1 MRRHART
8 PVLTTVAL
16 LGTSALTVSLLAA
29 PADAGPRR
37 TRVMGDLTATV
48 SHPGGAVV
56 MVGRVKDKGKH
67 ERTVVLEQKIASGW
81 RKVGKTRTSRAGVYS
96 VAVPTHWFHSSKLRA
111 RVTKNRKLR
120 GGTSRSRRFSVV
132 PAYTPMGSADQWG
145 WLSSYQH
152 HFNPCKTVTYG
163 INTSRATPD
172 AATVT
177 AGIHNTIGL
186 VAQAT
191 GIRFRF
197 VGETSAM
204 PYDGKVRRKDPDLVF
219 GFTTDAETRLDLGP
233 SVAAR
238 GGSDK
243 SRWARN
249 ARGKRIAESLSAGV
263 IYDLTDTATMTAA
276 QFQGLTM
283 HEVGHAMGLAHTSD
297 PYQFMTPGE
306 PAYVLPHQY
315 GAGDLTGFSKLG
327 LESGCLRPFRFHRKP
342 VLPRLPVPVVTSV
355 D

>member
-16 LGTSALTVSLLAA
+16 LGTSALTVSLLPA
-29 PADAGPRR
+29 PAQAGPRPS
-37 TRVMGDLTATV
+37 RVSGALTASV
-48 SHPGGAVV
+48 SHPGGSVAVV
-56 MVGRVKDKGKH
+56 GKVKDKGKH
-67 ERTVVLEQKIASGW
+67 RRTVVLEQKVASGW
-81 RKVGKTRTSRAGVYS
+81 RKVGKTRTANDGSYS
-96 VAVPTHWFHSSKLRA
+96 VAVPTHWFYSAKLRT
-111 RVTKNRKLR
+111 RVKKARKLR
-120 GGTSRSRRFSVV
+120 GDTSRAHRMSVI
-132 PAYTPMGSADQWG
+132 PPYTPMGSPDQWG
-145 WLSSYQH
+145 WLSRYQH

-163 INTSRATPD
+163 INSSRATPD
-172 AATVT
+172 AATVST
-177 AGIHNTIGL
+177 GIHNTIAL

-191 GIRFRF
+191 GIRFEF

-204 PYDGKVRRKDPDLVF
+204 PYDGKVRRRDPELVF
-219 GFTTDAETRLDLGP
+219 GFTTDAETTLDLGP

-249 ARGKRIAESLSAGV
+249 ARGKRIAESLSGGV
-263 IYDLTDTATMTAA
+263 VYDLTDTATLTAA

-283 HEVGHAMGLAHTSD
+283 HEVGHAMGLAHASD

-327 LESGCLRPFRFHRKP
+327 LESGCLRKFRFHRKP
-342 VLPRLPVPVVTSV
+342 VLPRIPVPAVTAAE
-355 D
+355 